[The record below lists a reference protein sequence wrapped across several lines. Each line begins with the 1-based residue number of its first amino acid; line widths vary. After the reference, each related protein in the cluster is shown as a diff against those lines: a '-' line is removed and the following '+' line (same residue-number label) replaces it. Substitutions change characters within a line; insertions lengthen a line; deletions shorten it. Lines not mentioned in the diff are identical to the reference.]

1 MKYKVIGWT
10 FSDNHNIE
18 DAPLSF
24 ASRHAIA
31 DEIKAH
37 GYLFSGEDHQDALYG
52 CPVLNDGKKRA
63 CSQRGFAGIMAEAHG
78 ETDAYSY
85 AKYMFGIKRSAVVA
99 PKSEVNKNAILPQNE
114 LAESFEVELNETAY
128 HSALQTGELVL
139 DDIPALRFADS
150 GDTIVLVCGKARTE
164 RFILDV
170 NREKDLTKDE
180 RLALMMPSDFV
191 EEMQERERKLRETK
205 TLLKIK
211 IK

>member
-18 DAPLSF
+18 DAPFSF
-24 ASRHAIA
+24 AARHAIV

-63 CSQRGFAGIMAEAHG
+63 CSQRGFAGMMAEARG
-78 ETDAYSY
+78 ETDTYAYS
-85 AKYMFGIKRSAVVA
+85 KYMFGIKRSAVVA
-99 PKSEVNKNAILPQNE
+99 PKSEVDKSAILPQDE
-114 LAESFEVELNETAY
+114 LVESFEIELGETAY
-128 HSALQTGELVL
+128 YSALQTGEIVL
-139 DDIPALRFADS
+139 GDLPALRFVDS
-150 GDTIVLVCGKARTE
+150 GDTLVLVCGKE
-164 RFILDV
+164 RAERLVLEVD
-170 NREKDLTKDE
+170 REKDLTKAE
-180 RLALMMPSDFV
+180 RLALMMPAESG
-191 EEMQERERKLRETK
+191 EEMLALECKLREAK